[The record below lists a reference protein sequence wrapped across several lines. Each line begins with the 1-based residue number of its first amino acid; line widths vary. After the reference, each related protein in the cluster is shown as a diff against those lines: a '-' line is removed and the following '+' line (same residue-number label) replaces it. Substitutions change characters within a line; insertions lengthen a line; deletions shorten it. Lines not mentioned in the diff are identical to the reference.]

1 MMKSIQMWK
10 KKPKSMKSMSLRLP
24 RANQLFPLMVRL
36 KRVRLLIADEMFDF
50 DETIPGGAVESDT
63 TGSRSSSSPDSPVQP
78 VRSPLFAPPLSPFR
92 RRSMEKYHLP
102 DDEDPFDDPSLYTKS
117 NGVQTEEKA
126 PEDELPALASSRPI
140 AITPPSRSFLAEGL
154 GVDEE
159 EDEGGLKGLIE
170 RISLKN
176 TRSGPRASFADQK
189 MLWDIPGD

>member
-1 MMKSIQMWK
+1 
-10 KKPKSMKSMSLRLP
+10 
-24 RANQLFPLMVRL
+24 MVRL
-36 KRVRLLIADEMFDF
+36 KRARLLIADEMFDF
-50 DETIPGGAVESDT
+50 DETIPSVAVESDS

-102 DDEDPFDDPSLYTKS
+102 DDDDPFDDPSLYQKS
-117 NGVQTEEKA
+117 NAVQKEEKT

-154 GVDEE
+154 GVDED
-159 EDEGGLKGLIE
+159 EDEGGIKGLIE

-189 MLWDIPGD
+189 MLWDIPGDYYRSVTS